1 MTSSLRTLVLGIT
14 SAAIVVVMGGGL
26 AVEIRQR
33 VRAAEVRLTED
44 SQRRAAGTLPLLTDA
59 LVVGDLATAEQI
71 LRKVNGDGTW
81 RRVQVLEPSATSP
94 RVMLDASPASSARV
108 STAPEWFRS
117 LLPIPRPVHR
127 HTITVAPMIY
137 GTLVVEASATSVEN
151 DVWEQSRETV
161 LMATA
166 LLVILIV
173 LIGGILTRGLR
184 PIRTLAERA
193 ARLGRG
199 DLSARMPDTSLAEIK
214 PTIAAFNSMAASL
227 EQSLAEVRAKE
238 ATNRRLAAI
247 VAQSEEAIFTVGL
260 DERITSWNL
269 GAANLFGWTPEV
281 ALGRELG
288 TLFAPDAGTRERQVA
303 RLLATRP
310 PDRVETTALPGS
322 TPPVPVVVSCS
333 PLAGDDGAQIG
344 HIVMVRDITARKRA
358 EQEMQQARERAEAGS
373 RAKSEFLATM
383 SHELRTPLNGILGMA
398 DLLGGTSLSDDQRES
413 VDIIQS
419 SGEALLQVI
428 NDVLDLSRIEAG
440 HVEVETIE
448 FDLRQVVND
457 SLRGFTAQAQRRQV
471 TIGASIAA
479 GVPERVMGDPTRLR
493 QVLVN
498 LVGNAV
504 KFTERGSVTVEMECS
519 AGSNGA
525 ASLEIQAC
533 VRDTGIGIPSDKL
546 SMIFESFTQVDSSM
560 TRRYGGTGLGLAITS
575 RLVALMGGRVWVESE
590 LGRGSAFHF
599 TLRVGQAAAAPKAPA
614 PAARA
619 VSPGRNLR
627 VLVAEDNLVNQ
638 QVARRLLEKLGHR
651 VAVVSS
657 GKAALEALHAEAF
670 DLVFMDVEMPGMDGL
685 EATRELRTIEAEVLA
700 GRQTP
705 EAGSSYAIGRR
716 IPIIALTAHAMTMH
730 QEQCLAAGMDDYVSK
745 PVNPTTLAAAIARL
759 A

>member
-1 MTSSLRTLVLGIT
+1 VTSSLRTLVLGIT

-33 VRAAEVRLTED
+33 VRAAEVRLSED

-81 RRVQVLEPSATSP
+81 RRVQVLEPNPNTP
-94 RVMLDASPASSARV
+94 RVMLDASPASSARI

-127 HTITVAPMIY
+127 HVITVAPTVY
-137 GTLVVEASATSVEN
+137 GFLVVEASATSVEN
-151 DVWEQSRETV
+151 DVWEQSRETF
-161 LMATA
+161 LMGTA

-173 LIGGILTRGLR
+173 LIWGILTRGLR
-184 PIRTLAERA
+184 PIRILAERA

-199 DLSARMPDTSLAEIK
+199 DLAARVPDTPLAEIK
-214 PTIAAFNSMAASL
+214 PTVAAFNSMAASL

-238 ATNRRLAAI
+238 AANRRLAAI
-247 VAQSEEAIFTVGL
+247 VEQSEEAIFTVGL
-260 DERITSWNL
+260 DERITSWNR
-269 GAANLFGWTPEV
+269 GAANLFGWTAEM
-281 ALGRELG
+281 ALGRDLG

-310 PDRVETTALPGS
+310 PARVETTALPGS

-344 HIVMVRDITARKRA
+344 HIVLVRDITARKRA

-398 DLLGGTSLSDDQRES
+398 DLLGGTTLTVEQRES
-413 VDIIQS
+413 VDIIQG

-440 HVEVETIE
+440 HVEVESIE
-448 FDLRQVVND
+448 FDVRQVVNE
-457 SLRGFTAQAQRRQV
+457 SLRPFAAQAQRRQIAV
-471 TIGASIAA
+471 RATIAP
-479 GVPERVMGDPTRLR
+479 GVPERVVGDPSRLR

-504 KFTERGSVTVEMECS
+504 KFTERGSVTVEVEYPES
-519 AGSNGA
+519 NNGSG
-525 ASLEIQAC
+525 SLEIQAR
-533 VRDTGIGIPSDKL
+533 VRDTGIGIPADKL
-546 SMIFESFTQVDSSM
+546 SMIFESFTQADSSM
-560 TRRYGGTGLGLAITS
+560 S
-575 RLVALMGGRVWVESE
+575 
-590 LGRGSAFHF
+590 
-599 TLRVGQAAAAPKAPA
+599 
-614 PAARA
+614 
-619 VSPGRNLR
+619 
-627 VLVAEDNLVNQ
+627 
-638 QVARRLLEKLGHR
+638 
-651 VAVVSS
+651 
-657 GKAALEALHAEAF
+657 
-670 DLVFMDVEMPGMDGL
+670 
-685 EATRELRTIEAEVLA
+685 
-700 GRQTP
+700 
-705 EAGSSYAIGRR
+705 
-716 IPIIALTAHAMTMH
+716 
-730 QEQCLAAGMDDYVSK
+730 
-745 PVNPTTLAAAIARL
+745 
-759 A
+759 